1 MGDLKV
7 LISKEDLEK
16 RVAELAAEI
25 SAKERIDLVVGV
37 LTGAFIFVADLVRAM
52 SSPNLKVQFVK
63 ASSYGNGTKRSSFTV
78 SGLEKLDVQSK
89 NVLLI
94 DDIFDTGHT
103 LCDLS
108 KAVLERGAK
117 TVRTC
122 ALLDKPSRREVNFD
136 IDYRGFTIENLFVV
150 GYGLDYADAYRS
162 LPDVCYFPEK
172 KIIRGVEYEKS
183 NS

>member
-1 MGDLKV
+1 MTMGDLKV

-25 SAKERIDLVVGV
+25 SAKEEIDLVVGA

-52 SSPNLKVQFVK
+52 PSKHLQVQFVK
-63 ASSYGNGTKRSSFTV
+63 ASSYGNGTERSAFTV
-78 SGLEKLDVQSK
+78 SGIEKLDVQGK

-103 LCDLS
+103 LCNLS
-108 KAVLERGAK
+108 KAVKDRGAK

-122 ALLDKPSRREVNFD
+122 ALLDKPSRREVDFD

-150 GYGLDYADAYRS
+150 GYGLDYAEEYRA
-162 LPDVCYFPEK
+162 LPDVCYFPEAK
-172 KIIRGVEYEKS
+172 
-183 NS
+183 

>member
-1 MGDLKV
+1 MTMGDLKV

-25 SAKERIDLVVGV
+25 SAKEEIDLVVGA

-52 SSPNLKVQFVK
+52 PSKHLQVQFVK
-63 ASSYGNGTKRSSFTV
+63 ASSYGNGTKRSAFTV
-78 SGLEKLDVQSK
+78 SGIEKLDVQGK

-103 LCDLS
+103 LCNLS
-108 KAVLERGAK
+108 KAVKDRGAK

-122 ALLDKPSRREVNFD
+122 ALLDKPSRREVDFD

-150 GYGLDYADAYRS
+150 GYGLDYAEEYRA
-162 LPDVCYFPEK
+162 LPDVCYFPEAK
-172 KIIRGVEYEKS
+172 
-183 NS
+183 

>member
-25 SAKERIDLVVGV
+25 SAKEEIDLVVGA

-52 SSPNLKVQFVK
+52 PSKHLQVQFVK
-63 ASSYGNGTKRSSFTV
+63 ASSYGNGTKRSAFTV
-78 SGLEKLDVQSK
+78 SGIEKLDVQGK

-103 LCDLS
+103 LCNLS
-108 KAVLERGAK
+108 KAVKDRGAK

-122 ALLDKPSRREVNFD
+122 ALLDKPSRREVDFD

-150 GYGLDYADAYRS
+150 GYGLDYAEEYRA
-162 LPDVCYFPEK
+162 LPDVCYFPEAK
-172 KIIRGVEYEKS
+172 
-183 NS
+183 